1 MHPRSPVTSQLQ
13 ASDTHREPSEPRGAL
28 NTGALLRKGSAGWKT
43 SLTDGVRAL
52 QKPQSSAEPGQQAR
66 HVTGAVGAQ
75 KSAAQSPDGSVWQ
88 GAGPH
93 GESPM
98 PNTNQRAAPA
108 PHQLDSEMGV
118 VCVRRQHTLLVI
130 TQQKAKK
137 FIYGKSYHKYLYCQ
151 DDTGP

>member
-1 MHPRSPVTSQLQ
+1 M
-13 ASDTHREPSEPRGAL
+13 
-28 NTGALLRKGSAGWKT
+28 
-43 SLTDGVRAL
+43 
-52 QKPQSSAEPGQQAR
+52 
-66 HVTGAVGAQ
+66 TGAVGAQ

-98 PNTNQRAAPA
+98 LNTNQRAAPA
-108 PHQLDSEMGV
+108 PHRLDSEMGV